1 MTYCHGSDSVYSFAS
16 KRCVVLAPLRWLGAR
31 HAQFEIGE
39 HLFPDGLLAECA
51 GGAYVVVKLAIFFWR
66 YEDK

>member
-1 MTYCHGSDSVYSFAS
+1 MAVIAFIRLQAS
-16 KRCVVLAPLRWLGAR
+16 GVGAR